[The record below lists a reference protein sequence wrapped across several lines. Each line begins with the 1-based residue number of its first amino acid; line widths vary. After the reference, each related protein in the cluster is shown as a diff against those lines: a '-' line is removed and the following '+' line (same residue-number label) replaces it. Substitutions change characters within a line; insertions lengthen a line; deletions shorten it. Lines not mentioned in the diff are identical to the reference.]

1 MHRRHRMP
9 YLVGILIIIIM
20 ILGWVGSFSV
30 DRVADLTE
38 ELYEHPLVVSTAV
51 LRIDGNVIDMHRAM
65 KDIVLSDSQEAVN
78 RYRTIVSQTEDD
90 ILADFKLVEEKFL
103 GNSEEVRAAKR
114 TFLAW
119 KPTREEVLRLVQD
132 GKRVEAA
139 RLTQTEGERKVA
151 EIETQLQ
158 TLRDFSKS
166 KSQEFL
172 GAAKETRAKT
182 LRFVWLAAVG
192 ALILSGWIAYKAI
205 LIETKL
211 YKVNAGLDQT
221 VRERTSELVQANET
235 LSAQYEEIT
244 AMNEELTAQSE
255 EITEM
260 NEELTAQ
267 NEEIT
272 SINNELEHRV
282 NERTSELTAANQELT
297 AQYDELQQI
306 QESLRASEEN
316 FRTFFDSVSEGVAL
330 HELVYEQGET
340 VDYRVTRTNPAYE
353 THTGLKPQQVWNR
366 LATEVFSVEPPPYL
380 NEYAQVVK
388 TGEPCVFETY
398 FAPMDKYFKISVVSP
413 LPGQFATIFE
423 DVSERVRQENELRRK
438 NEEMSSFVYTVSHD
452 LRSPLVTI
460 KAFLGYLEQ
469 DVKDKEDAAAQQD
482 MAYIRNAADKM
493 AMLLDE
499 LLNLSRIG
507 SKPNLA
513 AEISL
518 RSLVKEVLDLVA
530 GRLNERGV
538 RVTISDEPVLLYGD
552 VARLKELYQNLIDN
566 AVKFMGPQTEPA
578 IEIGARQDVSG
589 ITLFVRDNGCG
600 IDPRHQ
606 KKLFG
611 LFEKLDK
618 TSDGAGMGLAIAK
631 RVVELHGGNI
641 WVESEGSG
649 TGSTFYFTL
658 ARTRI
663 ATTEEGGAA

>member
-1 MHRRHRMP
+1 LYRRHRMP

-20 ILGWVGSFSV
+20 LLGWVGSSSV
-30 DRVADLTE
+30 ERVADLTE

-78 RYRTIVSQTEDD
+78 RFRSIVSQTEDD

-103 GNSEEVRAAKR
+103 GNSEEVRAAKLA
-114 TFLAW
+114 FLAW
-119 KPTREEVLRLVQD
+119 KPTREEVLRLVQE

-139 RLTQTEGERKVA
+139 RLTQTEGARKVA

-172 GAAKETRAKT
+172 SAAKETHAQT
-182 LRFVWLAAVG
+182 LRFVWMALVG
-192 ALILSGWIAYKAI
+192 ALVLSGWIAYKAI

-211 YKVNAGLDQT
+211 QKINAGLDQT
-221 VRERTSELVQANET
+221 VRERTANLVQANEN
-235 LSAQYEEIT
+235 LSAHYEEIAAMNEELTAQTEEIT
-244 AMNEELTAQSE
+244 AMNEELTAQ
-255 EITEM
+255 
-260 NEELTAQ
+260 
-267 NEEIT
+267 NEEII

-282 NERTSELTAANQELT
+282 NERTSELTAANQELI
-297 AQYDELQQI
+297 AQYEELQQF
-306 QESLRASEEN
+306 QVSLRASEEN

-330 HELVYEQGET
+330 HELVYEHGEA

-353 THTGLKPQQVWNR
+353 THTGLKPEHVWNR
-366 LATEVFSVEPPPYL
+366 LATEIYQAAPPYL
-380 NEYAQVVK
+380 NEYAQVAK
-388 TGEPCVFETY
+388 TGEPCVLET
-398 FAPMDKYFKISVVSP
+398 FFPPMDKHFRISAVSTQ
-413 LPGQFATIFE
+413 PGQFATIFE
-423 DVSERVRQENELRRK
+423 DISDRIRQEAELRRK

-469 DVKDKEDAAAQQD
+469 DVKDKEAAAAEQD

-493 AMLLDE
+493 ATLLDE

-518 RSLVKEVLDLVA
+518 RPLAKEVLDLVA

-538 RVTISDEPVLLYGD
+538 RVTISDEPVLLNGD

-566 AVKFMGPQTEPA
+566 AVKFMGSQPEPA
-578 IEIGARQDVSG
+578 IEIGARQDISG

-618 TSDGAGMGLAIAK
+618 TTDGAGMGLAIAK
-631 RVVELHGGNI
+631 RVVELHGGTI
-641 WVESEGSG
+641 WVESEGVG

-663 ATTEEGGAA
+663 ATAEEGGAA